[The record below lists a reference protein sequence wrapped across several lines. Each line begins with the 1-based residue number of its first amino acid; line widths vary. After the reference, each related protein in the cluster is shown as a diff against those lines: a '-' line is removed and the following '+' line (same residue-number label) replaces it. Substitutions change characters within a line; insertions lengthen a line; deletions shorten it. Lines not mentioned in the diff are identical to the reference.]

1 MKDKCYCS
9 NIALAVVLGG
19 FLIVCAL
26 VRTFVPL
33 AVLPELTV
41 PNVVQLSL
49 AALVAAHYLCKGKK
63 SCLVIASV
71 LAALTF
77 GLLPFAAG
85 FATGMDALKLALVG
99 GAAWFVIAWLFG
111 QITDR
116 ISTGPTAR
124 LAPIF
129 SALGLY
135 LAFQCFA
142 GMIL

>member
-1 MKDKCYCS
+1 MKEKCYCS
-9 NIALAVVLGG
+9 NIALAVALGG

-41 PNVVQLSL
+41 PTLVQLSL
-49 AALVAAHYLCKGKK
+49 AALVAAYYLSKGKK
-63 SCLVIASV
+63 SCLVISSL
-71 LAALTF
+71 LAAVTF
-77 GLLPFAAG
+77 GLLPWAAG
-85 FATGMDALKLALVG
+85 FATGMEALKLAAVGLVV
-99 GAAWFVIAWLFG
+99 WFLTAWLFG
-111 QITDR
+111 EIAER
-116 ISTGPTAR
+116 ISSGPTAK

-135 LAFQCFA
+135 LAVQGFA